1 MDMVSSAE
9 LRPPRWMRRPVPF
22 LSVPPVVVVVV
33 WWWGRPRPRVVW
45 LTGYGV
51 RRGCPTTNLARGVS
65 GFHSGAQ
72 VPGSESVRP
81 WRLRRASAVSTRP
94 RTPRMLWR
102 DETRRDGPAGGRGR
116 GRLTT
121 TATALLDGSGQ
132 LRDAEIAFEIR
143 VF

>member
-1 MDMVSSAE
+1 MDMVV
-9 LRPPRWMRRPVPF
+9 LRAAAAAVAAPSRSFRLRC
-22 LSVPPVVVVVV
+22 PPVVVVE

-51 RRGCPTTNLARGVS
+51 RQGGPTTNLAR
-65 GFHSGAQ
+65 
-72 VPGSESVRP
+72 
-81 WRLRRASAVSTRP
+81 VSTRP
-94 RTPRMLWR
+94 RTPHAVARR
-102 DETRRDGPAGGRGR
+102 DEMGRRAGAAVVGSRV
-116 GRLTT
+116 TT